1 MATTVADLSG
11 LLKGIPAGV
20 WAAISEQQHKV
31 IAFGADPQAVL
42 GEARKKG
49 EKLPLI
55 VRVPEQNLAM
65 FL

>member
-1 MATTVADLSG
+1 MATTVADPSG

-31 IAFGADPQAVL
+31 IAFGAGPQAVL
-42 GEARKKG
+42 AEARKKG